1 VRLELTEDQRSV
13 ERAFEV
19 LFARESTMAVVRDS
33 EPLGFAPALWSRLVE
48 TGAAEMSVGVAV
60 GGGGAGLLEAALV
73 AEVAGRHLAP
83 VPLAEH
89 LVTTRLLER
98 AGASDALDAVFDG
111 SAPVTLALR
120 PFGSEPQLV
129 PAGAVAAAFV
139 ARRANDLVFERAPA
153 PGVAVPNSAGLPLAD
168 RHIDVGVLL
177 ASGDRVAALHD
188 RAVDEWKLLMA
199 SMLVG
204 LSQAALDLGVG
215 YVCERHQFGVPIG
228 TFQAIQHGLAELPGP
243 LSGARLL
250 VRRGAW
256 RIDHDDPRS
265 GADAAMAFLF
275 ASELARTLTARVLH
289 FHGGYGV
296 MEEHDIGL
304 YYRRAR
310 GWSAQLGDPTEEV
323 DRLATILYGPAEA
336 R

>member
-1 VRLELTEDQRSV
+1 
-13 ERAFEV
+13 
-19 LFARESTMAVVRDS
+19 M
-33 EPLGFAPALWSRLVE
+33 
-48 TGAAEMSVGVAV
+48 
-60 GGGGAGLLEAALV
+60 
-73 AEVAGRHLAP
+73 
-83 VPLAEH
+83 
-89 LVTTRLLER
+89 
-98 AGASDALDAVFDG
+98 
-111 SAPVTLALR
+111 
-120 PFGSEPQLV
+120 
-129 PAGAVAAAFV
+129 
-139 ARRANDLVFERAPA
+139 
-153 PGVAVPNSAGLPLAD
+153 PNSAGLPLAD
-168 RHIDVGVLL
+168 RRIDDGVLL
-177 ASGDRVAALHD
+177 ASGHGGAALHD

-204 LSQAALDLGVG
+204 LSQAALDLGVA

-256 RIDHDDPRS
+256 RIDHDDPGS
-265 GADAAMAFLF
+265 GVDAAMAFLF

-289 FHGGYGV
+289 FYGGYGV

-310 GWSAQLGDPTEEV
+310 GWPAQLGDPTEEA
-323 DRLATILYGPAEA
+323 DRLATTLYGPAKA